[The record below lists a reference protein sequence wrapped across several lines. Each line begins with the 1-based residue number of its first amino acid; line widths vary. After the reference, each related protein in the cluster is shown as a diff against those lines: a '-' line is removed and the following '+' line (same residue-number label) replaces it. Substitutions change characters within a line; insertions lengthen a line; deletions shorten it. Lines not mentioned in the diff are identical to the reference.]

1 MDYENWSTDKLIER
15 LSQVEEEN
23 ENLISR
29 VIRVEE
35 DNARLFQVLQLVA
48 QDCQDEDKA
57 SLLDE
62 LVKLKKIKLNS
73 LYGFNSVNSVD

>member
-15 LSQVEEEN
+15 IRQLEEEN
-23 ENLISR
+23 EKLIER

-35 DNARLFQVLQLVA
+35 DNDRLFRVLQLVA

-57 SLLDE
+57 RLLDE
-62 LVKLKKIKLNS
+62 LVKLKKIMRNS
-73 LYGFNSVNSVD
+73 FYGFNSVNSVD